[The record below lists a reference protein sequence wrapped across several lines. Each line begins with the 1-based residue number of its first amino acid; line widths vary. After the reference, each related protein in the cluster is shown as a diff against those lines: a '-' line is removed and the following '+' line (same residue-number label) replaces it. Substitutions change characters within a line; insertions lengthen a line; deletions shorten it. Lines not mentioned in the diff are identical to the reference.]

1 AAAAASPASS
11 AIPHLQWT
19 AIYGPTVNQ
28 DQWSDV
34 AMGPGHTVYVCGTQN
49 LGQGTDWLMTV
60 AKFSAGNKLLWATP
74 TIPGVKTWSDGGNG
88 STGHSLAVDNSGNV
102 IVVGSSFAPGGGFA
116 VLKFSGAA

>member
-1 AAAAASPASS
+1 MDSHHRYSHLTIAVAVAIAVLAASWAAAAASPASA

-60 AKFSAGNKLLWATP
+60 AKFSANKTLL
-74 TIPGVKTWSDGGNG
+74 
-88 STGHSLAVDNSGNV
+88 
-102 IVVGSSFAPGGGFA
+102 
-116 VLKFSGAA
+116 